1 MRFGSLADP
10 LNLIENIAQ
19 FGFGSCRDNK
29 GGQLSASR
37 NSDAFSVCR
46 SPD

>member
-1 MRFGSLADP
+1 MWFGSLANP
-10 LNLIENIAQ
+10 LNLIEDVVQ
-19 FGFGSCRDNK
+19 FGFGSCRDNM